1 MLLILGQEHYFI
13 ANELERLDNV
23 MNDLLKKYN
32 DYMRLENCRVEYELS
47 NGENINVIYR
57 EDNFPHL
64 LGLHKLK
71 DIQLIQ
77 FWLDKNNLHVK
88 LKEIIRRI
96 KNETFTDIMVKNSVF
111 FSVIKERYEKFSYE
125 NLTTLTYTD
134 AIINFNPTFIKS
146 KIKSDYLLFEE
157 KENNTYNH
165 LGIAFN
171 KNMGERYIETF
182 FYQPND
188 MYITGQ
194 SISKI
199 SKFTLYD
206 AENRIMV
213 SDSF

>member
-32 DYMRLENCRVEYELS
+32 DYMRLEN
-47 NGENINVIYR
+47 
-57 EDNFPHL
+57 
-64 LGLHKLK
+64 
-71 DIQLIQ
+71 
-77 FWLDKNNLHVK
+77 
-88 LKEIIRRI
+88 
-96 KNETFTDIMVKNSVF
+96 FTDIMVKNSVF